1 MIYQVKASLFF
12 DDKIHAA
19 SALTSLSGAIRKA
32 VVVHPD
38 EPTQE
43 GSSIEFI
50 KCYHDETPTKPCER
64 IGILQ
69 SPPP

>member
-1 MIYQVKASLFF
+1 MIYEVRARLFF
-12 DDKIHAA
+12 DDKIEA
-19 SALTSLSGAIRKA
+19 SLALTSLVPLIRKA

-38 EPTQE
+38 EPNQE

-50 KCYHDETPTKPCER
+50 KCFHDETPTKPCEL